1 MGHTPKV
8 QVGNGKRARDM
19 SKRASGFSLI
29 ELVMIIALIMIGSSI
44 ALVQVRQS
52 TALLNADRTSNLVL
66 SQMQYARQIAVDQR
80 RTVTVAFIGTNRI
93 TVTRQNPDTTTT
105 EMANV
110 TLPSGYSF
118 GLPTGIGDTPEAYG
132 NTAAVNFNGGTTA
145 SFIGDGALVTGGSL
159 VVNSTVFT
167 IGTGNR
173 TARALAITGA
183 SGRMKQYFVQGSAW
197 VAR

>member
-1 MGHTPKV
+1 M
-8 QVGNGKRARDM
+8 
-19 SKRASGFSLI
+19 
-29 ELVMIIALIMIGSSI
+29 MIIALVMIGSSI

-52 TALLNADRTSNLVL
+52 TALLNADRTSNLVQ
-66 SQMQYARQIAVDQR
+66 SQLQYARQIAVDQR
-80 RTVTVAFIGTNRI
+80 RVVSVAFVGTNRL

-105 EMANV
+105 EISNV
-110 TLPSGYSF
+110 TLPTGYTF

-132 NTAAVNFNGGTTA
+132 NTAAVSFNGGTTA
-145 SFIGDGALVTGGSL
+145 QFLGDGTLVTAGGI

-167 IGTGNR
+167 IGSGNR

-183 SGRMKQYFVQGSAW
+183 SGRMKQYYVQGTSW